1 MLEDRG
7 DYVVIN
13 DLIEVLRNE
22 LPEKAI
28 EIGEVLELLLDSL
41 IITRIDIGIKLQKA
55 NDSKNFTLLEQ
66 LATVSRELAVYESK
80 IQDFRNLFEVDFIQE
95 KTVPDAEKSL
105 PDYEQYRVDNNIEH
119 TLYENFSHKR
129 PFAFEFEGRK
139 VMVDTWIDMLIKT
152 AEILFK
158 KDRAKI
164 ESFANDEDMN
174 GRKMRYFSLHDKSG
188 MRKPVQ
194 LAGEELYIETN
205 LSANSIR
212 NIIVKM
218 LQKYG
223 IKITEFKIYLRAD
236 YTELHK

>member
-1 MLEDRG
+1 
-7 DYVVIN
+7 VAIN
-13 DLIEVLRNE
+13 DLIEVLRKE

-41 IITRIDIGIKLQKA
+41 KNTRVDIGIKLQKA
-55 NDSKNFTLLEQ
+55 NDSKDFTLLEQ
-66 LATVSRELAVYESK
+66 LAALSRELAFYESK
-80 IQDFRNLFEVDFIQE
+80 IQDFRNLFEVDFTKE
-95 KTVPDAEKSL
+95 KTLPDAEKSL
-105 PDYEQYRVDNNIEH
+105 PNYEQYRVDSNIEH

-129 PFAFEFEGRK
+129 PFAFEFEGQK

-152 AEILFK
+152 TEILFK

-164 ESFANDEDMN
+164 ESFATDEDMN
-174 GRKMRYFSLHDKSG
+174 GRKMSYFSLHENSG

-194 LAGEELYIETN
+194 LAGEKLYIETN

-212 NIIVKM
+212 NLIVKM

-223 IKITEFKIYLRAD
+223 IKINEFKIYFRAD
-236 YTELHK
+236 YSELHK